1 MYQRYET
8 RTGLVLLFL
17 LRELNIS
24 CEGDL
29 TRHSLEISPCQ
40 AARLG
45 HDGMNFDFFLL
56 AATESNHVQPNAFL
70 HVFRGLGAWCSGL
83 SHFPRDSKDMQGAFS
98 LDPHCTRHQGH
109 IYSCG

>member
-45 HDGMNFDFFLL
+45 HGGLNFDFFLL
-56 AATESNHVQPNAFL
+56 AGEV
-70 HVFRGLGAWCSGL
+70 VRGGVVLNRGGSGMCSL
-83 SHFPRDSKDMQGAFS
+83 PS
-98 LDPHCTRHQGH
+98 T
-109 IYSCG
+109 